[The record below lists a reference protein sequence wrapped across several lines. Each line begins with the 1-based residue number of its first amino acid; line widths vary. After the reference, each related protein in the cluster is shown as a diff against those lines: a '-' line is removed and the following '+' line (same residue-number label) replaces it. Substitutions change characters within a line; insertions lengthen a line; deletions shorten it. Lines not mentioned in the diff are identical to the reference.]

1 MSTKLDEI
9 AIKARKDKKAVFTS
23 LAHIITPE
31 FLKETWK
38 MMNRKGASGVD
49 GETTKEFEYNID
61 ERVKDIWKKMKEKKY
76 KAPPVRR
83 VEIPKGNGKT
93 RPLGIP
99 TVEDRLVQRA
109 VARILESIYEQEFM
123 DFSYGF
129 RPRRNPHQALKT
141 LRECIVNKKVRFI
154 YEADIRGY
162 FNHINHQWLMK
173 MIKLRIADPV
183 IISMIGKW
191 LRAGVMVNG
200 VVTINTEG
208 TPQGGPISPIL
219 ANIYL
224 HYVLDLW
231 FAKKYKAYAQGEAY
245 LIRFADDYVA
255 CFQYKRDAE
264 KFEKYSKY
272 RMNKFHLE
280 LAEEKTRLISFGRYA
295 RERSAK
301 YDKKPETFDFLGFRH
316 ISGVGINGQ
325 FALIRKP
332 TVKSCRKFL
341 DKTHKWLKEHIH
353 WKRRDQQKQLTSML
367 RGFYQ
372 YFSLYHCRN
381 KLMFIRQ
388 EVVNQWIR
396 SLRRRSQRHR
406 LYWSYL
412 STREWFKLPYP
423 ELIHAD
429 I

>member
-1 MSTKLDEI
+1 MSTKLEEI

-23 LAHIITPE
+23 LVHIITPE

-49 GETTKEFEYNID
+49 GETTKEFEDNID
-61 ERVKDIWKKMKEKKY
+61 ERVKDIWNRMKEKKY

-83 VEIPKGNGKT
+83 VDIPKGNGKT

-141 LRECIVNKKVRFI
+141 LRECIVKKKVRFI

-173 MIKLRIADPV
+173 MIKLKIADPV

-191 LRAGVMVNG
+191 LRAGVMING

-208 TPQGGPISPIL
+208 TPQGGPISPLL

-231 FAKKYKAYAQGEAY
+231 FAKKYKTYAQGEAN

-272 RMNKFHLE
+272 RMNKFGLE

-295 RERSAK
+295 RERRAK
-301 YDKKPETFDFLGFRH
+301 YDQKPETFDFLGFRH
-316 ISGVGINGQ
+316 ISGVGKNGQ

-341 DKTHKWLKEHIH
+341 DKVHEWLKKHSH

-367 RGFYQ
+367 NGFYQ

-381 KLMFIRQ
+381 RLVYIR
-388 EVVNQWIR
+388 EELVLQWIR
-396 SLRRRSQRHR
+396 SLRRRSQRHK

-412 STREWFKLPYP
+412 STKEWFKLPYP

-429 I
+429 V

>member
-9 AIKARKDKKAVFTS
+9 AIKARKDRKAVFTS

-31 FLKETWK
+31 FLKETWG

-49 GETTKEFEYNID
+49 GETTKEFECNID
-61 ERVKDIWKKMKEKKY
+61 ERVEDIWKRMKEKKY

-123 DFSYGF
+123 DLSYGF

-141 LRECIVNKKVRFI
+141 LRECIVKKKVRFI

-173 MIKLRIADPV
+173 MIKLRITDPV

-191 LRAGVMVNG
+191 LRAGVMING

-231 FAKKYKAYAQGEAY
+231 FAKKFKTYTQGEAY
-245 LIRFADDYVA
+245 LIRFADDYVT

-272 RMNKFHLE
+272 RMNKFNLE
-280 LAEEKTRLISFGRYA
+280 LTEEKTRLISFGRYA
-295 RERSAK
+295 RERRAK
-301 YDKKPETFDFLGFRH
+301 YDEKPETFDFLGFKH
-316 ISGVGINGQ
+316 ISGVGMNGQ

-341 DKTHKWLKEHIH
+341 DKTHKWLKEHSH
-353 WKRRDQQKQLTSML
+353 WKRRDQQKQLTRML
-367 RGFYQ
+367 KGFYQ

-381 KLMFIRQ
+381 KLAYIRE

-406 LYWSYL
+406 MYWSYL
-412 STREWFKLPYP
+412 STKEWFKLPYP

-429 I
+429 V

>member
-1 MSTKLDEI
+1 MSTKLNEI
-9 AIKARKDKKAVFTS
+9 AIKARKDRKAVFTS

-38 MMNRKGASGVD
+38 MMNRKGSSGVD
-49 GETTKEFEYNID
+49 GETTLEFECNID
-61 ERVKDIWKKMKEKKY
+61 ERVKDIWSRMKEKKY

-141 LRECIVNKKVRFI
+141 LRECIVKKKVRFI
-154 YEADIRGY
+154 YEADIKGY
-162 FNHINHQWLMK
+162 FNNINHQWLMK

-183 IISMIGKW
+183 IINMIGKW
-191 LRAGVMVNG
+191 LKAGVMING
-200 VVTINTEG
+200 VVTINTQG

-231 FAKKYKAYAQGEAY
+231 FAKKYKTYAQGEAY

-255 CFQYKRDAE
+255 CFQY
-264 KFEKYSKY
+264 
-272 RMNKFHLE
+272 
-280 LAEEKTRLISFGRYA
+280 
-295 RERSAK
+295 
-301 YDKKPETFDFLGFRH
+301 
-316 ISGVGINGQ
+316 
-325 FALIRKP
+325 
-332 TVKSCRKFL
+332 
-341 DKTHKWLKEHIH
+341 
-353 WKRRDQQKQLTSML
+353 ML
-367 RGFYQ
+367 R
-372 YFSLYHCRN
+372 
-381 KLMFIRQ
+381 
-388 EVVNQWIR
+388 
-396 SLRRRSQRHR
+396 
-406 LYWSYL
+406 
-412 STREWFKLPYP
+412 
-423 ELIHAD
+423 
-429 I
+429 